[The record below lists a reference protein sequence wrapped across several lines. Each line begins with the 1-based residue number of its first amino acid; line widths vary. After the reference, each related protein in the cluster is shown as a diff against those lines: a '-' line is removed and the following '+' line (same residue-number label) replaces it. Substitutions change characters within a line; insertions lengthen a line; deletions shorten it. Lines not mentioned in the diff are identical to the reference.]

1 VVVTQISSYSPAV
14 IARPLHLRRLDALLR
29 QFPVVAILG
38 ARQIGKTTLARQLVA
53 GRRGEVTVFDLE
65 KSEHLAQL
73 ADPDLVLGPLRGLI
87 VIDEIQRR
95 PELFPSLR
103 VLVDAPGSRRR
114 FLVLG
119 SASPDLLRQTSET
132 LAGRIAYRELAGFA
146 VGEVGVARAS
156 TLWRRGGFPRSF
168 LAGSDLASMRWRRQF
183 IRTFLERE
191 IPNLGLRLPATILR
205 RFWMM
210 LAHYH
215 AQVWN
220 ASELARAFAVAHTTV
235 RHYLDVLTATFM
247 VRQLQPWHENI
258 GKRQVRAPKV
268 YVRDSGLLHA
278 LLGLTTQRQIESHP
292 KVGASWEGFALDV
305 VTSHLGA
312 EPEECYFWATHSGA
326 ELDLLV
332 MRGRQRLGF
341 EFKRTTTP
349 AVTRS
354 MRVAVEDLHLTRLF
368 VVHAGTRSFPLAP
381 GIQALALS
389 RVLEDLPASRRA

>member
-1 VVVTQISSYSPAV
+1 
-14 IARPLHLRRLDALLR
+14 
-29 QFPVVAILG
+29 
-38 ARQIGKTTLARQLVA
+38 
-53 GRRGEVTVFDLE
+53 
-65 KSEHLAQL
+65 
-73 ADPDLVLGPLRGLI
+73 
-87 VIDEIQRR
+87 
-95 PELFPSLR
+95 
-103 VLVDAPGSRRR
+103 VLVDAPGAGRR

-132 LAGRIAYRELAGFA
+132 LAGRIAYHELAGFA
-146 VGEVGVARAS
+146 VSEVGAARAS

-168 LAGSDLASMRWRRQF
+168 LAGSDLASMQWRRQF

-191 IPNLGLRLPATILR
+191 IPNLGLRLPAATLR

-278 LLGLTTQRQIESHP
+278 LLGLATQRQIESHP

-305 VTSHLGA
+305 VTSQLRA

-354 MRVAVEDLHLTRLF
+354 MRVAVDDLRLTRLF

-389 RVLEDLPASRRA
+389 RVLEDLPAPRRV